1 VEAHH
6 DERGK
11 LRMAMA
17 LTADGSLTARI
28 RRVMPELIKFG
39 VVGGL
44 GSVIDLGGA
53 AVLNSDHASPITAK
67 AISVTAAT
75 VFTYLGSRFWTFRHR
90 ENQASVTR
98 EAVLFIVLNVV
109 GLIIAEAVIGIVT
122 YVMGLRGTLEYNAA
136 SVIGTGLGTIFRFYA
151 YRKWVFTAPGDGS
164 GARGAMSRVPDF
176 PDYPPWEVN
185 QAYAPAYAAAPVHE
199 APHGANRYEPAPY
212 LYDPAPY
219 QYQAAQQEYAAAQQG
234 GPGPQYGGP
243 QYGGPQHAGPQYGGP
258 QHAGP
263 QYPGPQYGGPQHPA
277 PQYAG
282 PQYGG
287 PQHPA
292 PQYAGA
298 QPQYAGA
305 QWENPPVR
313 GEHGA
318 AQPALT
324 GPPPTL
330 PHRPVPSAPRG
341 GGKHR
346 RR

>member
-28 RRVMPELIKFG
+28 RRLMPELIKFG

-75 VFTYLGSRFWTFRHR
+75 IFTYLGSRFWTFRHR
-90 ENQASVTR
+90 ENQASVSR

-151 YRKWVFTAPGDGS
+151 YRKWVFTAPVDGS
-164 GARGAMSRVPDF
+164 GAGAMPRV

-185 QAYAPAYAAAPVHE
+185 PAYAPAYAAAPVHE
-199 APHGANRYEPAPY
+199 APPSANGYEPTY
-212 LYDPAPY
+212 GYDQAPY
-219 QYQAAQQEYAAAQQG
+219 QYQAAQQEYAAAQYA
-234 GPGPQYGGP
+234 GPQFGGP
-243 QYGGPQHAGPQYGGP
+243 QYAGPQYGAP
-258 QHAGP
+258 QHPAP
-263 QYPGPQYGGPQHPA
+263 QYTGPQYGAPQYAGPQNA
-277 PQYAG
+277 GPQYAG

-287 PQHPA
+287 PQNAGPQYGAPQHPA

-298 QPQYAGA
+298 Q
-305 QWENPPVR
+305 WETGSAW
-313 GEHGA
+313 GEHAA
-318 AQPALT
+318 AQPVLT
-324 GPPPTL
+324 GAPPAL
-330 PHRPVPSAPRG
+330 PHRPVPSAPRAG